1 MSENF
6 SRRSFLKT
14 GAVAGSVLSMASTG
28 YVHAGEDN
36 IIKIGLVG
44 CGGRGRGA
52 AMNAL
57 KADAHCK
64 LVAVGDAFADKAKG
78 TVEGLKTVFGD
89 RVDVKPE
96 NIFDGLDAYKKVIA
110 QCDVVLLC
118 ETPKFR
124 PRSLRAAIEAGKHVF
139 CEKPVA
145 VDAPGVKSVMESA
158 RMAKE
163 KGLNLVSGLCWRYDK
178 NVNDIMKR
186 LKDGVIGEISS
197 VRSLYLTG
205 KLWTRPKQE
214 GDTLIQEQVRNW
226 YNFAW
231 LSGDFNVEQHVHSLD
246 KCMWVFDDVPPAKAW
261 GLGARMARTE
271 QPDYGDIYDSMAV
284 VYEYG
289 DGRTINSYCRQQ
301 SGCFNNTDD
310 YFLGTKGYANIIG
323 PHPVICDLSGK
334 VIYEQKK
341 VPSDMY
347 TLEHEALFGAIRGK
361 RPYINNGDYMAKSTM
376 LGIFGRLVCYS
387 GKQMTW
393 DEALAT
399 PALDPT
405 AFDWNGVPPTTP
417 DAKGRYK
424 INVPGLGLVYH
435 SISREGGD
443 K

>member
-6 SRRSFLKT
+6 SRRNFLKT
-14 GAVAGSVLSMASTG
+14 SAVAGTALSFAANG
-28 YVHAGEDN
+28 YVHAGEN
-36 IIKIGLVG
+36 NTIKVGLVG

-57 KADAHCK
+57 KADKNCK
-64 LVAVGDAFADKAKG
+64 LVAVGDAFKDKAQG
-78 TVEGLKTVFGD
+78 AVEGLAAAFND
-89 RVDVKPE
+89 RVDIKPE
-96 NIFDGLDAYKKVIA
+96 HIYDGLECYKGVIS

-124 PRSLRAAIEAGKHVF
+124 HRSLRAAIEAGKHVF
-139 CEKPVA
+139 CEKPIA
-145 VDAPGVKSVMESA
+145 VDAPGVKSVLESA
-158 RMAKE
+158 KMAKE

-186 LKDGVIGEISS
+186 LKDGVIGDITS

-226 YNFAW
+226 YNYAW

-246 KCMWVFDDVPPAKAW
+246 KCMWVFDDIAPNSAW
-261 GLGARMARTE
+261 GLGGRMARTE

-284 VYEYG
+284 VYEYE

-301 SGCFNNTDD
+301 NGCYNNTDD
-310 YFLGTKGYANIIG
+310 FFQGTKGYANIIG
-323 PHPVICDLSGK
+323 AHPTIRDLNGK

-347 TLEHEALFGAIRGK
+347 TLEHEALFGAIRSGGK
-361 RPYINNGDYMAKSTM
+361 TYINNGEYMAKSTM
-376 LGIFGRLVCYS
+376 LGIWGRLVCYN
-387 GKQMTW
+387 GKRMTW
-393 DEALAT
+393 DEAMNT
-399 PALDPT
+399 PALDPS
-405 AFDWNGVPPTTP
+405 AYNWEGVPPTTP

-424 INVPGLGLVYH
+424 VNIPGMGLVYH
-435 SISREGGD
+435 TVSREA
-443 K
+443 